1 MRKKDKEK
9 RMIPG
14 TIDLSNSAFGKN
26 LISWVSDLL
35 IRVDDLSLMVDD
47 NHVLLQKRLNAL
59 CEYLGG
65 DFKVLPAKPEK
76 VVFVVKDKVVD
87 GQKDGS

>member
-1 MRKKDKEK
+1 MRKEK
-9 RMIPG
+9 TFDNGG
-14 TIDLSNSAFGKN
+14 TLDWAICG
-26 LISWVSDLL
+26 LL
-35 IRVDDLSLMVDD
+35 KKIGEIHTRVDELLLTVDD
-47 NHVLLQKRLNAL
+47 NYILLKKRIDAL